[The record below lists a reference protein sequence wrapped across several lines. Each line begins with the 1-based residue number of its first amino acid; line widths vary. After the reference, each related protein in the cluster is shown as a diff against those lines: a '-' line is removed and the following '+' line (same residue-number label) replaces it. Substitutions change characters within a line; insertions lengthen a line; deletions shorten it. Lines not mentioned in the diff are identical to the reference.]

1 MTQYLNEV
9 YFYVK
14 IQLCVTATLTRIQS
28 RTGLAPFIR
37 IRTAVKSW
45 IRVRIETNADAQH

>member
-1 MTQYLNEV
+1 MKYI
-9 YFYVK
+9 FYVK

-37 IRTAVKSW
+37 IHIEVKSW
-45 IRVRIETNADAQH
+45 IRIRIKTNADAQH